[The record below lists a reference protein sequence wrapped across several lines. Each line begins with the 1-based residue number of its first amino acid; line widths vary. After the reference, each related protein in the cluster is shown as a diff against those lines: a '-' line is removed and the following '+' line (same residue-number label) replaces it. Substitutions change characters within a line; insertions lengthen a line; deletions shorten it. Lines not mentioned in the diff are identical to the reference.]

1 MAEVDRKRF
10 VGRALWV
17 VNLLSFVGLC
27 AWIAWD
33 GQFAEAASRLP
44 ARLYQ
49 AFDNWSFAGSL
60 VPAQHTA
67 RKLGLLF
74 VAVLAVVSAIG
85 IFAGLFLGS
94 RSHRRVRSW
103 FFFTILVSALLTFG
117 VTWRDMAW
125 HAQKLRMQSRLGGL
139 ESVAASLLV
148 DWPTADR
155 EHPDLGQFMAYP
167 QGDPSMLLLLTTPKI
182 GRAEVAISGIEK
194 SASGGLRFQLA
205 GSESGAWLEWH
216 PRETK
221 PESFRGGLQ
230 TRYQLERSAP
240 LADGWFLVRY
250 RESF

>member
-1 MAEVDRKRF
+1 MADLDRKRL

-44 ARLYQ
+44 ARIYQ
-49 AFDNWSFAGSL
+49 AFDNWTFSGSL

-67 RKLGLLF
+67 RKLVLLF
-74 VAVLAVVSAIG
+74 VAVLAVGSAMG
-85 IFAGLFLGS
+85 VFAGLFLGS

-103 FFFTILVSALLTFG
+103 LVFTILVSAWLTLG

-125 HAQKLRMQSRLGGL
+125 HAQKLRMQSRLSGL
-139 ESVAASLLV
+139 DSVAASLLS
-148 DWPTADR
+148 DWPAADGER
-155 EHPDLGQFMAYP
+155 PEIGPFMAYP
-167 QGDPSMLLLLTTPKI
+167 QGAPGMLLLLTTPKI
-182 GRAEVAISGIEK
+182 GHRDVAISGIEK

-205 GSESGAWLEWH
+205 GSESGSWLEWH
-216 PRETK
+216 PAGTK
-221 PESFRGGLQ
+221 PESFRGGLMTQ
-230 TRYQLERSAP
+230 YQLERFAP

-250 RESF
+250 GESF